1 MPKPNKT
8 QKVEQLKE
16 KLSAAKG
23 IYFADFQGL
32 NVAQANELRGRC
44 RAAGVSFEV
53 VKNTLARRAVDDSVR
68 DALATTLTG
77 PTAIAISNDDEITP
91 AKVIADFV
99 KEFEKPRIK
108 AGLVDGRVMD
118 EAQVGVLAKLPSRE
132 VLLGRFAGG
141 LKSPLSK
148 LHAALSSPMQK
159 LAVALKQVAEEK
171 G

>member
-1 MPKPNKT
+1 MPKPNKA

-16 KLSAAKG
+16 KLSTAKG

-44 RAAGVSFEV
+44 RAAGVTFEV

-68 DALATTLTG
+68 DQLDSILTG
-77 PTAIAISNDDEITP
+77 PTAIATSNDDEITP

-99 KEFEKPRIK
+99 KEFEKPRLK
-108 AGLVDGRVMD
+108 AGLVDGRVMN
-118 EAQVGVLAKLPSRE
+118 ETQVGVLAKLPSRE

-148 LHAALSSPMQK
+148 LHSALSSPMQK
-159 LAVALKQVAEEK
+159 LAMALKQVAEQK